1 MSLRARFTLLIG
13 GLTAVVLLLFAGAF
27 LYSERRHL
35 LSQVEKVQGA
45 KADLL
50 AHACGQ
56 ARLSRD
62 QLTVLSLFKE
72 LMKSPGFVEAM
83 CVDAAGK
90 VILHSSLARIGNDV
104 WGQEIP
110 KTLRKTSFI
119 ESDRSLWAYD
129 TLVQEGRALSGAR
142 LVFDPRPAQ
151 KATGEIFL
159 ETAARVGSVA
169 AIILMVAVILSW
181 AMARALTRPIVQL
194 EEGARR
200 VGGGDWSAR
209 VSEKGPGELG
219 RLALEFNGMAKKL
232 GVLDRMKDEFVHAV
246 SHDLRN
252 PLGAILASA
261 KLLRGETSSSES
273 QSLVEVVETS
283 AVRLSAM
290 VNDILDVACL
300 QERALQFNRTVFALP
315 PSPARVGSVVQPF
328 GSRNPKKYCPGNSP
342 PLFPPSRP
350 MKEKSFV
357 FSSTCWPTR

>member
-1 MSLRARFTLLIG
+1 
-13 GLTAVVLLLFAGAF
+13 
-27 LYSERRHL
+27 
-35 LSQVEKVQGA
+35 
-45 KADLL
+45 
-50 AHACGQ
+50 
-56 ARLSRD
+56 
-62 QLTVLSLFKE
+62 
-72 LMKSPGFVEAM
+72 
-83 CVDAAGK
+83 
-90 VILHSSLARIGNDV
+90 
-104 WGQEIP
+104 
-110 KTLRKTSFI
+110 
-119 ESDRSLWAYD
+119 
-129 TLVQEGRALSGAR
+129 
-142 LVFDPRPAQ
+142 
-151 KATGEIFL
+151 
-159 ETAARVGSVA
+159 VA

-315 PSPARVGSVVQPF
+315 PLLRELVRLYSPLAQETRKNIV
-328 GSRNPKKYCPGNSP
+328 
-342 PLFPPSRP
+342 LEIPPSLPSLKADEGKVFRVFLNLLANAMKFTRP
-350 MKEKSFV
+350 GDSVTLSARSGTPGWVECRVSDTGPGIAPERIPPCFWPIVRERELRPTINAARGPGWDSLWLRHWWRGTAEKSVFHPPPDEGGRIRFHHPGGGFV
-357 FSSTCWPTR
+357 SARIFIVEDDAQMRRVTKFLFERNKYKVSQAETAEDALAEISRDPPHLVIVDVHLPGCPE